1 MKNLCCYSHL
11 FTVKNFMLLSV
22 ILLLGSCNKWVVP
35 EAYIGQWETNKQ
47 EIVVRTKEKSQP
59 FVFTGGYADVSI
71 TINADKTVSGRIGS
85 AHFSN
90 ARLDK
95 NYGLPFQKVVSP
107 VYIVKC
113 GSIGK
118 IFATDPLNQK
128 EVEIWFAPINENGIS
143 NSELRYTQNGAQFPM
158 ADLMFIKVKK

>member
-1 MKNLCCYSHL
+1 MKHLYCNTQPGMVKNTML
-11 FTVKNFMLLSV
+11 FTVIVLMC
-22 ILLLGSCNKWVVP
+22 SCNKWIVP
-35 EAYIGQWETNKQ
+35 AEYIGQWETNKQ
-47 EIVVRTKEKSQP
+47 EITVRTKEKSQP
-59 FVFTGGYADVSI
+59 FVFTAGYADVNI

-90 ARLDK
+90 ARLVK

-143 NSELRYTQNGAQFPM
+143 FSELRYTQNGAQFPM
-158 ADLMFIKVKK
+158 ADLMFMKVKK